1 VNTATAM
8 ELHRFKWLKDDEI
21 GELDVRWNW
30 LVGEYS
36 NPPNDVKNV
45 HWTVGGPYF
54 YEYKDADFSDEWFS
68 EHDKMQNCDQI

>member
-1 VNTATAM
+1 MFWKEN
-8 ELHRFKWLKDDEI
+8 RFAWLEDDEI

-30 LVGEYS
+30 LVGEYD

-54 YEYKDADFSDEWFS
+54 REYEKADFSNEWF
-68 EHDKMQNCDQI
+68 ELRDEINFCMQRNKI